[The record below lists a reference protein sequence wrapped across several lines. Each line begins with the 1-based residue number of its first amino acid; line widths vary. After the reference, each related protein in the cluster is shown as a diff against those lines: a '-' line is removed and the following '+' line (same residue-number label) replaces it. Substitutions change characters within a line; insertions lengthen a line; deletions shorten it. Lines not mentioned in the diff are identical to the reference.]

1 MKPLFRYPLAL
12 QLSHTTLSAE
22 NSPLHLQRKDLTMR
36 TTDTSDRIPAA
47 AIDSLRHVGVNFS
60 KPRGQSHRLGRLVRI
75 WALLVV
81 AVTDLVAGEPL
92 SIGGR
97 RELFLDNLLVDRL
110 EGGRSGSSTNPCRAR
125 W

>member
-1 MKPLFRYPLAL
+1 M
-12 QLSHTTLSAE
+12 
-22 NSPLHLQRKDLTMR
+22 
-36 TTDTSDRIPAA
+36 
-47 AIDSLRHVGVNFS
+47 NFS

-110 EGGRSGSSTNPCRAR
+110 EGGAQRVFHKPVRGGGDYL
-125 W
+125 